1 MTNRCQNI
9 SLPKKQAHGGNHALH
24 LDLLPLMHHHQ
35 IAAKDE
41 FGVVFDKERAS
52 RYSNAALELAIPQ
65 LSSKDWRTRKV
76 AAYDFMDEV

>member
-1 MTNRCQNI
+1 MDN
-9 SLPKKQAHGGNHALH
+9 
-24 LDLLPLMHHHQ
+24 HQ
-35 IAAKDE
+35 IAAEDE
-41 FGVVFDKERAS
+41 VCVVFDKERAS